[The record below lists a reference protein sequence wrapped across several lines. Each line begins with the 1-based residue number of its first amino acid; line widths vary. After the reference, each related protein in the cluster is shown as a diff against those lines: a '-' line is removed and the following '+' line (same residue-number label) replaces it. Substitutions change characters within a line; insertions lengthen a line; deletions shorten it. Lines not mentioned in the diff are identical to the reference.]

1 MWLAIRLI
9 LRAIWKGFVKRLLE
23 IFEWCRAHPK
33 AVAIM
38 ALMIASGAVS
48 SYLTYHFEHKAFLAY
63 KEEVKA
69 LERKRDAAIEE
80 DKQKAEQEAHTQIA
94 DAQAKQKEAEAK
106 ADRLEANYHKD
117 VNGRNAII
125 ADLMKK
131 RDAAAPGSLAR
142 CEAER
147 DIANNTFRI
156 SPEAVG
162 AINGYVEAFR

>member
-1 MWLAIRLI
+1 MWLA
-9 LRAIWKGFVKRLLE
+9 ARLL
-23 IFEWCRAHPK
+23 IGLWWKAFKTRVGNTLAWCKEHPQ
-33 AVAIM
+33 ATLTMILMVVAGV
-38 ALMIASGAVS
+38 LS
-48 SYLTYHFEHKAFLAY
+48 SYVTYHLEHKAFLAY
-63 KEEVKA
+63 KEEIKA
-69 LERKRDAAIEE
+69 LERRRDAVIEE
-80 DKQKAEQEAHTQIA
+80 DKRKAEQEAHTQIA

-125 ADLMKK
+125 ADLMRK